1 MKERIQLPTIEHCTG
16 CQACRVACPKNAI
29 TMQENEK
36 GNIYPVVNEQQCI
49 NCNKCANVCPE
60 LSPLTFNAKQEK
72 VYAMWVNNTKNRK
85 CSTSGGA
92 SYIMAKTIIERGGYL
107 CGAIYNDGGAEH
119 RICNNIDELYRFQ
132 GSKYVHSN
140 VKDVYKEVEML
151 LKNGKEVL
159 FTGTP
164 CQVAALRS
172 YLIKEYDTLYCI
184 DIVCRGVPNKK
195 VLGNRIKA
203 IEKGAPYK
211 IAANI
216 TFGNFYL
223 VATGNDEDKIM
234 SQDDTI
240 ILFGQNQ
247 TPDLL
252 FHYLYGNEFDSS
264 IEYVSAV
271 SDAAKCLVTGK
282 NLITS
287 SVVDYVFIAQ
297 PVLYNVLNNKNALTY
312 QKAYVYKNIQEE
324 YSKTTNNMSLVQASV
339 FVKNDSDQRLIK
351 SFLNQL
357 ENDIENAIKD
367 PNVVKESMD
376 KISKEEA
383 TSLFG
388 INSDVAKLVLED
400 NNGIGLGYKKA
411 SENKKDIDKYISLFG
426 LNETNKEIY
435 FK

>member
-1 MKERIQLPTIEHCTG
+1 MKKHNLLLLLAFALVGCDLNEDTSSLKIVSPTG
-16 CQACRVACPKNAI
+16 APAI
-29 TMQENEK
+29 AFYNHSQNENFETNSTPT
-36 GNIYPVVNEQQCI
+36 NII
-49 NCNKCANVCPE
+49 
-60 LSPLTFNAKQEK
+60 S
-72 VYAMWVNNTKNRK
+72 MM
-85 CSTSGGA
+85 TS
-92 SYIMAKTIIERGGYL
+92 SS
-107 CGAIYNDGGAEH
+107 
-119 RICNNIDELYRFQ
+119 
-132 GSKYVHSN
+132 SK
-140 VKDVYKEVEML
+140 
-151 LKNGKEVL
+151 
-159 FTGTP
+159 
-164 CQVAALRS
+164 
-172 YLIKEYDTLYCI
+172 
-184 DIVCRGVPNKK
+184 DIVVIDTVSG
-195 VLGNRIKA
+195 IKA

-287 SVVDYVFIAQ
+287 SIVDYVFIAQ
-297 PVLYNVLNNKNALTY
+297 PVLYNVLNNKNASTY

-367 PNVVKESMD
+367 PNVVKASMD

>member
-1 MKERIQLPTIEHCTG
+1 MYNIQ
-16 CQACRVACPKNAI
+16 V
-29 TMQENEK
+29 
-36 GNIYPVVNEQQCI
+36 
-49 NCNKCANVCPE
+49 
-60 LSPLTFNAKQEK
+60 
-72 VYAMWVNNTKNRK
+72 
-85 CSTSGGA
+85 
-92 SYIMAKTIIERGGYL
+92 ERGVNMKKHNLLLLLAFALVGCNL
-107 CGAIYNDGGAEH
+107 NEDTSSLKIVSPTGAPAIAFYNHSQNE
-119 RICNNIDELYRFQ
+119 NFETNSTPTNIISMMTSSS
-132 GSKYVHSN
+132 SK
-140 VKDVYKEVEML
+140 
-151 LKNGKEVL
+151 
-159 FTGTP
+159 
-164 CQVAALRS
+164 
-172 YLIKEYDTLYCI
+172 
-184 DIVCRGVPNKK
+184 DIVVIDTVSG
-195 VLGNRIKA
+195 IKA

-287 SVVDYVFIAQ
+287 SIVDYVFIAQ
-297 PVLYNVLNNKNALTY
+297 PVLYNVLNNKNASTY

>member
-1 MKERIQLPTIEHCTG
+1 MKKHNLLLLLAFALVGCNLNEDTSSLKIVSPTG
-16 CQACRVACPKNAI
+16 APAI
-29 TMQENEK
+29 AFYNHSQNENFETNSTPT
-36 GNIYPVVNEQQCI
+36 NII
-49 NCNKCANVCPE
+49 
-60 LSPLTFNAKQEK
+60 S
-72 VYAMWVNNTKNRK
+72 MM
-85 CSTSGGA
+85 TS
-92 SYIMAKTIIERGGYL
+92 SS
-107 CGAIYNDGGAEH
+107 
-119 RICNNIDELYRFQ
+119 
-132 GSKYVHSN
+132 SK
-140 VKDVYKEVEML
+140 
-151 LKNGKEVL
+151 
-159 FTGTP
+159 
-164 CQVAALRS
+164 
-172 YLIKEYDTLYCI
+172 
-184 DIVCRGVPNKK
+184 DIVVIDTVSG
-195 VLGNRIKA
+195 IKA

-287 SVVDYVFIAQ
+287 SIVDYVFIAQ
-297 PVLYNVLNNKNALTY
+297 PVLYNVLNNKNASTY